1 MFGGQVRKDQ
11 LGSLSA
17 TPGPLAMAG
26 ERGVGIKVRKG
37 RGERKAEGEEE
48 KGKKGRGKLRSVFSE
63 VGAYDKISLI

>member
-26 ERGVGIKVRKG
+26 QRGVRIKVRKG
-37 RGERKAEGEEE
+37 RGRQEG
-48 KGKKGRGKLRSVFSE
+48 
-63 VGAYDKISLI
+63 

>member
-1 MFGGQVRKDQ
+1 LAAALLKDQ

-17 TPGPLAMAG
+17 TPGPLAVAG

-48 KGKKGRGKLRSVFSE
+48 KGKLRSVFSE